1 MVEARAVSVP
11 EDEVLCLFCN
21 MGLDMELVMST
32 PQEDRLAVFWR
43 NVRKIPVGLVF
54 SHASKKMTVP
64 GLRWAPTSF
73 FGSLERFFWYI
84 EQNLRPRR
92 DGFVTEYGLQ
102 IQVPALLCD
111 PNLLLWDDSYEL
123 LFENED
129 GKLILRDE
137 EDCWYFVEPRD
148 FWNQERTEQPKE
160 NERLAILHVQHIED
174 FDREPTAETGQ
185 STGDPFDFRLSMWA
199 VLGTVED
206 PASSEAEDS
215 EGGRSIEGAFQVLD
229 RPPDTPDPKDLPR
242 FRGYRHLSLH
252 RFSDAMCDY
261 YRAVALSV
269 ELYVALE
276 CGRRLYYY
284 DDSGGKV
291 DLMSKL
297 LEQQPGTSTSSAQG
311 EGLRVG
317 REAPEVAATTSTCG
331 NESDG
336 DELFAQNLEDLN
348 LERPSKQDAEQEE
361 AATHVDTFNQVHENS
376 DSDWQ
381 SLESGDSGSQASET
395 DHEDVAGSYKE
406 TPDTYTLK
414 GPSRDNCER
423 FANMFV
429 RFDKRARTITR
440 AVGTNQGRG
449 EEQSYDHFAKSARF
463 QLQMRKR
470 NILKRLKRETWWII
484 D

>member
-1 MVEARAVSVP
+1 MSVP

-21 MGLDMELVMST
+21 MGLEMELVMST
-32 PQEDRLAVFWR
+32 PQDDRLAAFWR

-64 GLRWAPTSF
+64 GLRWAPASF
-73 FGSLERFFWYI
+73 LGSLEKFFWYI

-111 PNLLLWDDSYEL
+111 PQLLLWDDSYEL
-123 LFENED
+123 LFENKD
-129 GKLILRDE
+129 GQLVLRDE
-137 EDCWYFVEPRD
+137 EDCWYFVQPGD
-148 FWNQERTEQPKE
+148 FWNQGRTEKPKE

-174 FDREPTAETGQ
+174 FDREPTAATGQ
-185 STGDPFDFRLSMWA
+185 STGDPFDFKLSMWA
-199 VLGTVED
+199 VLGIVED
-206 PASSEAEDS
+206 QASPGAEKGQRS
-215 EGGRSIEGAFQVLD
+215 RSIDGTVQVLD
-229 RPPDTPDPKDLPR
+229 RPSNTPEPKDLPR
-242 FRGYRHLSLH
+242 FRGYRHTSLH

-261 YRAVALSV
+261 YRAVAASV

-276 CGRRLYYY
+276 CGRRLYCY
-284 DDSGGKV
+284 DDSGEKV
-291 DLMSKL
+291 DLISKL
-297 LEQQPGTSTSSAQG
+297 LEQQSETSTSSAQG
-311 EGLRVG
+311 EDPRGG
-317 REAPEVAATTSTCG
+317 REAPEIAATTSTWG
-331 NESDG
+331 NEGDG
-336 DELFAQNLEDLN
+336 DGVIAQNLEGLN
-348 LERPSKQDAEQEE
+348 LSQSSKQYAEQEK
-361 AATHVDTFNQVHENS
+361 AENHLNTLDSVLEDS

-381 SLESGDSGSQASET
+381 SLESDDSGSHASGT
-395 DHEDVAGSYKE
+395 NHEDVNASYKE

-414 GPSRDNCER
+414 ESSRGNCER

-429 RFDKRARTITR
+429 RFDKRARNITR
-440 AVGTNQGRG
+440 AVGANQGRD

-470 NILKRLKRETWWII
+470 NTMKRLKRETWWII